1 MVKSTAALSFLSRL
15 GGGGCCGCGSR
26 SSSSSCC
33 CASSIESA
41 CALHLV
47 DEEPKSVGDGAGIAG

>member
-15 GGGGCCGCGSR
+15 GGGGCCGCGGR

-41 CALHLV
+41 HAPYLV
-47 DEEPKSVGDGAGIAG
+47 DEEPKSVVDGAGIAG